1 MIKKKQIPQKSP
13 EAEDDPN
20 AGVFT
25 ERIDP
30 TDSHF
35 PIVGIGASAGG
46 LAAFEAFFS
55 GMPADSDPGMA
66 FVLVQHLAPDHK
78 SILTDLIGR
87 YTRMEAFEVEDGMVV
102 RKNCAYIIPPNR
114 DMAFINGTLQL
125 MEPSAPRGK
134 RLPIDFFFRSL
145 ATDQR
150 DHAIAIV
157 LSGTGSDGTLGVR
170 AVKGEGGMVMV
181 QTPETTE
188 YDGMPRNAIATG
200 LVDFVLQ
207 PAEMAARLIDYASN
221 AFSKPIYG
229 AESAPVPAVENAL
242 KKIFILLRTKIGHDF
257 SKYKPSTIN
266 RRIERRMALLQI
278 ETIESYFRYLQ
289 DTPEEVE
296 ALFRDFLIGVT
307 SFFRDPDA
315 FKAFEDKIIP
325 DLFSGKNADDTIR
338 VWVPGCSTGEE
349 AYSIAMLIQEYLEEQ
364 KKVCSVQIFATDIDS
379 QAIATARAGLYPDS
393 IATDISPK
401 RLTRFFNSE
410 PDGSAYRINK
420 KIRDKMIF
428 SEQDIIKDPPF
439 SKLDLISCRNL
450 LIYMDEELQKQL
462 IPLFHYALLPDG
474 SLFLGSSESV
484 GVFSDLFEV
493 LDRKAKLYRRKKDL
507 HGVKRITLGRLMPS
521 TTAVDMPSIRAP
533 RKTVS
538 AQKMPLRELTER
550 ALLEETTP
558 SAALI
563 KANGDILYLHG
574 RTGKYL
580 EPVSGE
586 AGVNN
591 ILKMAREGLQRDL
604 TTALHKAVRTDET
617 VHHSGLRIR
626 TNGDYVMVNLTVR
639 PVPVETGITDKN
651 QKAVVSDEP
660 LYLAILDEVRSD
672 AAHPAPLIMDDPDKD
687 TDLRIIALRQ
697 EMLAKEEYLQATR
710 EELETSNEELK
721 TSNEEMQSI
730 NEELQSTNEE
740 LETSKEELQSV
751 NEELATVNAELQ
763 VKVADLMQT
772 SNDMNNLIAGTGIAT
787 IFVNLNLEILRFTP
801 EATRIINLIVS
812 DIGRPVAHI
821 LSNLVGYD
829 SLVDDA
835 QSVLDTLIPKEMD
848 VQSKDGRWYRL
859 RILPYRT
866 LNNVIEGVVLTFVD
880 ITTVKNAQDEIRLN
894 QERMR
899 IGLSAFPIVVYNQDL
914 ALRYTWIFSTNPEI
928 VAEKMLGRT
937 DAEMVPEEEATKLTA
952 IKQQVIERGE
962 GTRQEIQSTHDG
974 RSIRYDLT
982 IEPLRDTR
990 GALIGIT
997 CASLEITGCN
1007 RKEGIIQ

>member
-1 MIKKKQIPQKSP
+1 M
-13 EAEDDPN
+13 D
-20 AGVFT
+20 
-25 ERIDP
+25 R
-30 TDSHF
+30 TDFHF

-125 MEPSAPRGK
+125 MEPSEPRGR

-145 ATDQR
+145 ATDQHDR
-150 DHAIAIV
+150 AIVIV

-200 LVDFVLQ
+200 LVDVVLP
-207 PAEMAARLIDYASN
+207 PAEMPAKLIEYATS
-221 AFSKPIYG
+221 AFSKPISD
-229 AESAPVPAVENAL
+229 AEFAPVPAVENVL
-242 KKIFILLRTKIGHDF
+242 KKIFTLLRTQVGHDF
-257 SKYKPSTIN
+257 SQYKPSTIN
-266 RRIERRMALLQI
+266 RRIERRMALHQI
-278 ETIESYFRYLQ
+278 EKIERYFKYLQ

-315 FKAFEDKIIP
+315 FKVLEDRIIP
-325 DLFSGKNADDTIR
+325 DLFSSKNADDTIR
-338 VWVPGCSTGEE
+338 VWMAGCSTGEE
-349 AYSIAMLIQEYLEEQ
+349 AYSIAILIQEYIEEQ
-364 KKVCSVQIFATDIDS
+364 KQGCNFQVFATDIDS
-379 QAIATARAGLYPDS
+379 NAIATARAGLYPES

-401 RLTRFFNSE
+401 RLARFFTID
-410 PDGSAYRINK
+410 PDGSFYRINK
-420 KIRDKMIF
+420 KIREMMIF
-428 SEQDIIKDPPF
+428 SEHNLIRDPPF

-450 LIYMDEELQKQL
+450 LIYMGEDLQKKL
-462 IPLFHYALLPDG
+462 ISLFHYALLPGG

-493 LDRKAKLYRRKKDL
+493 VDRKAKLYRCRKNLPGMD
-507 HGVKRITLGRLMPS
+507 RIALGPLMMS
-521 TTAVDMPSIRAP
+521 KTARDTSSLQASG
-533 RKTVS
+533 KTEHP
-538 AQKMPLRELTER
+538 KTMPLRELTER
-550 ALLEETTP
+550 ALLRQVAP

-580 EPVSGE
+580 EPAPGE
-586 AGVNN
+586 AGTNN
-591 ILKMAREGLQRDL
+591 ILKMAREGLAREL
-604 TTALHKAVRTDET
+604 TTALYLAVRTGDI
-617 VHHSGLRIR
+617 VRHSGLRIR
-626 TNGDYVMVNLTVR
+626 TNGDFVSVNLTIQ
-639 PVPVETGITDKN
+639 PIAEEAGITDED
-651 QKAVVSDEP
+651 QFGVVPKDS
-660 LYLAILDEVRSD
+660 LYLAILQEIWQD
-672 AAHPAPLIMDDPDKD
+672 PALDTTFITDDPGVD
-687 TDLRIIALRQ
+687 TDSRITALKQ
-697 EMLAKEEYLQATR
+697 EMRAREEYLQAIK

-721 TSNEEMQSI
+721 TSNEETQSI

-772 SNDMNNLIAGTGIAT
+772 SNDMNNLLAGTGIAT
-787 IFVNLNLEILRFTP
+787 VFVDLRLQILRFTP
-801 EATRIINLIVS
+801 EATRIINLRIS

-821 LSNLVGYD
+821 LTNLIGYD
-829 SLVDDA
+829 SLPEDA
-835 QSVLDTLIPKEMD
+835 QSVLETLIPKELD
-848 VQSKDGRWYRL
+848 LQTKDGRWYRV

-880 ITTVKNAQDEIRLN
+880 ITLVKDTQDEIRLTH
-894 QERMR
+894 ERLR
-899 IGLSAFPIVVYNQDL
+899 IGLSSLPIIVYNQDL
-914 ALRYTWIFSTNPEI
+914 TLRYTWIYSTIPEI
-928 VAEKMLGRT
+928 GAEKMVGKT
-937 DAEMVPEEEATKLTA
+937 DMELFPEEDSRRLTA

-962 GTRQEIQSTHDG
+962 GTRQEVQTTRNG
-974 RSIRYDLT
+974 RQVRNDLT
-982 IEPLRDTR
+982 IEPLYDTS
-990 GALIGIT
+990 GAIIGIT
-997 CASLEITGCN
+997 CASLEITDQN
-1007 RKEGIIQ
+1007 RIMRDPT